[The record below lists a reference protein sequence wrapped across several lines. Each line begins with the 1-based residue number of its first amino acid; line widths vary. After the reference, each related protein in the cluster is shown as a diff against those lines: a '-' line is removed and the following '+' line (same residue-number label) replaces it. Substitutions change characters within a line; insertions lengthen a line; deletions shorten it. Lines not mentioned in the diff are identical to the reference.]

1 VPVVNPLQF
10 FFSFM
15 WTLEQLKI
23 TKTFLY

>member
-1 VPVVNPLQF
+1 
-10 FFSFM
+10 M